1 MIDIKITKNEVDV
14 EVIKNEINLEIEK
27 QGPKGGDGAT
37 GKGVPAGGD
46 TGQILIKKTNDD
58 FDTEWDNLPD
68 GSKWEDDETNTIKPK
83 DGKTV
88 DYSHISNPPEIPSKT
103 SQLENDSNFINEES
117 DPDFN
122 NWINTNPLDFNII
135 EITEDYIASQLVGS
149 YLLNCS
155 GNVLITLPAET
166 KAVFN
171 IRNNSG
177 ITTIS
182 NEVNG
187 ESNMFLKFEKS
198 SIMLICINDSKYVII

>member
-14 EVIKNEINLEIEK
+14 EIVKNEINLEIEK
-27 QGPKGGDGAT
+27 QGPKGADGE
-37 GKGVPAGGD
+37 GIPEGGA
-46 TGQILIKKTNDD
+46 TGQILVKKTDDD

-68 GSKWEDDETNTIKPK
+68 GSKWENDEAGTIKPK
-83 DGKTV
+83 DDKTV

-103 SQLENDSNFINEES
+103 SQLENDSNFIDEES
-117 DPDFN
+117 DPEFN
-122 NWINTNPLDFNII
+122 SWINTKPLDFNLI
-135 EITEDYIASQLVGS
+135 EITEDYTASQLVGS

-155 GNVLITLPAET
+155 GNILITLPVET

-187 ESNMFLKFEKS
+187 QSNMFLKFEKS